1 MQKTRNGFIIKEEV
15 QLESQER
22 SLRSRVFQTIQGNI
36 LNGVYQENEELREN
50 TIAQELGVS
59 RTPVREALRQLELEG
74 LVKIVPNKGACVTG
88 ITQKDVKDIYIIRS
102 MLEGLCARWAT
113 DYITEEQIEALEEIV
128 LLSEFYVN
136 RKKDGNSQQVTELDG
151 KFHEILYEACDSR
164 ILKHVLSDF
173 HKYVRMARKAS
184 VTAKARAEKS
194 IEEHKCILRAL
205 KNRNADEA
213 EQWANMHML
222 NVMKNLNM
230 KE

>member
-1 MQKTRNGFIIKEEV
+1 MG
-15 QLESQER
+15 
-22 SLRSRVFQTIQGNI
+22 LRSRVFETLRDNI

-59 RTPVREALRQLELEG
+59 RTPVRESLRQLELEG

-88 ITQKDVKDIYIIRS
+88 ITRKDVKDIYEIRS

-113 DYITEEQIEALEEIV
+113 EHITDAQIEDLEEIV
-128 LLSEFYVN
+128 LLSEFHLK
-136 RKKDGNSQQVTELDG
+136 RGKEGQSQQVTELDG
-151 KFHEILYEACDSR
+151 KFHEVLYDASNSR

-184 VTAKARAEKS
+184 VADHARAEKS
-194 IEEHKCILRAL
+194 IEEHKSILQAIKDRDADKAESL
-205 KNRNADEA
+205 ANA
-213 EQWANMHML
+213 HMM

-230 KE
+230 KEQI